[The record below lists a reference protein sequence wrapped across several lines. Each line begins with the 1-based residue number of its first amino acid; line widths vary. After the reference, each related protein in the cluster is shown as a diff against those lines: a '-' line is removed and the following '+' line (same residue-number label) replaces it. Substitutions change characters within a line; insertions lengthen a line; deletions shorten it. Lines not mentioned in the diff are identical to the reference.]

1 MKSSMFKKFIVE
13 KKVKE
18 NNVVT
23 SFYLK
28 QGEDGKIIEHKAGQF
43 ISVKP
48 IKEGENEGA
57 IRQYSLSMKPGS
69 DYYRISVKRHDK
81 GIVSQYMHDIIKE
94 GDELDITIPIGKF
107 FLKESEKPLVLLS
120 GGIGITPVMSMLY
133 KECNS
138 SRQIIFIQA
147 VTNST
152 DQTFK
157 EEIKKIA
164 EENKNVKTV
173 IFYSNPLEGEV
184 LGKDYDYTGFCTKEW
199 IEANLPSDGDF
210 YFCGPIPFM
219 ENINNTLIGMGVSEE
234 NINYEN
240 FGPSANLGKK

>member
-28 QGEDGKIIEHKAGQF
+28 PTEENKIIEHKAGQF
-43 ISVKP
+43 LSVKP

-69 DYYRISVKRHDK
+69 DYYRISVKRHDQ
-81 GIVSQYMHDIIKE
+81 GIVSRYMHDILKE
-94 GDELDITIPIGKF
+94 GEEIDITIPIGKF
-107 FLKESEKPLVLLS
+107 FLKENEKPLILIS

-133 KECNS
+133 KAINS
-138 SRQIIFIQA
+138 NRPITFIQA
-147 VTNST
+147 VPNST
-152 DQTFK
+152 EQTFK
-157 EEIKKIA
+157 EEINKIA
-164 EENKNVKTV
+164 EENKNVKIV
-173 IFYSNPLEGEV
+173 IFYSKPLEDEV
-184 LGKDYDYTGFCTKEW
+184 IGKDYDYEGYISKEW
-199 IEANLPSDGDF
+199 METTLPVDGDF
-210 YFCGPIPFM
+210 YFCGPVPFM
-219 ENINNTLIGMGVSEE
+219 KNVYDSLKGMGISEE

-240 FGPSANLGKK
+240 FGPSADLGKL

>member
-18 NNVVT
+18 NNLVT

-28 QGEDGKIIEHKAGQF
+28 PCEENKVLVHKAGQF
-43 ISVKP
+43 LSVKP

-57 IRQYSLSMKPGS
+57 IRQYSLSMKPGC

-81 GIVSQYMHDIIKE
+81 GIVSQYMHDSIKE
-94 GDELDITIPIGKF
+94 GEELDVTIPIGKF
-107 FLKESEKPLVLLS
+107 FLKESEKPLILFG
-120 GGIGITPVMSMLY
+120 GGIGITPVISMLY
-133 KECNS
+133 KEAS
-138 SRQIIFIQA
+138 SNRPIIFIQA

-152 DQTFK
+152 DHTFK
-157 EEIKKIA
+157 DEINKIA
-164 EENKNVKTV
+164 KENKNVKTIV
-173 IFYSNPLEGEV
+173 FYSNPLEEDV
-184 LGKDYDYTGFCTKEW
+184 QGKDYNNKGFCTKEW
-199 IEANLPSDGDF
+199 IKTNLPSDGDF

-219 ENINNTLIGMGVSEE
+219 KNIYDSLKDMGISDE

-240 FGPSANLGKK
+240 FGPSANLGKI